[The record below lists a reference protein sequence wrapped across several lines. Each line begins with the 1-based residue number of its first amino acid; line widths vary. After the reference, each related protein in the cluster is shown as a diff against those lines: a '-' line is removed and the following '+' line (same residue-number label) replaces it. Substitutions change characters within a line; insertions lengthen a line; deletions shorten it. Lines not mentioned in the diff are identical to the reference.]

1 MKRIFFTVICIVA
14 SLQLLAQDPTIKDLK
29 KELEKPIKKDPTD
42 TIPKK
47 WKKGGLFNL
56 NINQGSLS
64 NWSAGGDEFSFSL
77 NASLNVFAFY
87 KKDKRSWDNSLDLA
101 YGIVNTTSLGNR
113 KSSDRVDFTSKYG
126 YALKKKLN
134 LAALTNVRSQFAN
147 GYSYLTGSTGEDSS
161 TITSKSLMPA
171 YVLVSLGLDYKPTDN
186 FSLFVSPATA
196 RWVIVGND
204 ALAPLYGVPFG
215 KNARSE
221 FGAFASANLM
231 QKIGANMTYK
241 SKLDLF
247 SNYKSNPQNVDIF
260 WSNIIA
266 AKLTKYINFS
276 FNFDIIYDDDN
287 KNVKPGKGP
296 APQILQLMGIGFAY
310 NFQNKKP

>member
-1 MKRIFFTVICIVA
+1 
-14 SLQLLAQDPTIKDLK
+14 
-29 KELEKPIKKDPTD
+29 
-42 TIPKK
+42 
-47 WKKGGLFNL
+47 
-56 NINQGSLS
+56 
-64 NWSAGGDEFSFSL
+64 
-77 NASLNVFAFY
+77 
-87 KKDKRSWDNSLDLA
+87 
-101 YGIVNTTSLGNR
+101 LGNR

-276 FNFDIIYDDDN
+276 LNFDIIYDDDT